1 MPTCDLLQVG
11 GQAVGDD
18 HELGGRHPPVNLLDE
33 DPRPE
38 KEISGR
44 TETGIW
50 YLMALATDRKVGRSS
65 VLWTT
70 WHVTA
75 VFNRPCVAGAVL

>member
-1 MPTCDLLQVG
+1 MPPVHLLQVG

-18 HELGGRHPPVNLLDE
+18 HELGGGHPPVNLLDE
-33 DPRPE
+33 DPRPG

-44 TETGIW
+44 MDTGSW

-70 WHVTA
+70 WDVTA
-75 VFNRPCVAGAVL
+75 VFCTENFFQK